1 MRYEAMLRHYVV
13 TGMKS
18 ESEDNR
24 LHLGAKNKRR
34 RLSLSISSKN
44 FPARFMF
51 FLKHIISV
59 TLHSSYLIG

>member
-24 LHLGAKNKRR
+24 LYLGAKNKS
-34 RLSLSISSKN
+34 RLNLSISNKK
-44 FPARFMF
+44 FPARYMF
-51 FLKHIISV
+51 LLKHVISV
-59 TLHSSYLIG
+59 TLHSLHFIG